1 MLSVELESLGLMLSV
16 NGNSLYIGNEK
27 DEGIYIDDL
36 RSLKSD
42 EAYKRVIELEKELIG
57 AITELK
63 ELCSNELR
71 NDKGI
76 NGVID
81 EVKEVA

>member
-27 DEGIYIDDL
+27 DEGVYVDDI
-36 RSLKSD
+36 RSLEST
-42 EAYKRVIELEKELIG
+42 EVYKRVIQLEKELRG

-63 ELCSNELR
+63 ELCSSELR
-71 NDKGI
+71 NDKGVK
-76 NGVID
+76 GVID
-81 EVKEVA
+81 EVKKVA

>member
-16 NGNSLYIGNEK
+16 NGNSLYIRNEK
-27 DEGIYIDDL
+27 DEGVYVDDL
-36 RSLKSD
+36 TSLESAK
-42 EAYKRVIELEKELIG
+42 AYKRVIQIEKELRG

-71 NDKGI
+71 NDKGVK
-76 NGVID
+76 GVID

>member
-27 DEGIYIDDL
+27 DEGIYVDDL
-36 RSLKSD
+36 TSLESA
-42 EAYKRVIELEKELIG
+42 EAYKRVIELEKELKG
-57 AITELK
+57 AITELRDIC
-63 ELCSNELR
+63 LNELK
-71 NDKGI
+71 NDNGI

>member
-27 DEGIYIDDL
+27 DEGVYVDDL
-36 RSLKSD
+36 TSLKSD

-76 NGVID
+76 KGVID
-81 EVKEVA
+81 GVKEVA

>member
-1 MLSVELESLGLMLSV
+1 MLTVEVESLGLMLSV

-27 DEGIYIDDL
+27 DEGIYVDDL
-36 RSLKSD
+36 RNLESS
-42 EAYKRVIELEKELIG
+42 ETYKRVLELEQELRG

-71 NDKGI
+71 NDNGI

>member
-16 NGNSLYIGNEK
+16 NGNSLYIGNER
-27 DEGIYIDDL
+27 DEGVYVDDL

>member
-27 DEGIYIDDL
+27 DEGIYVDDL
-36 RSLKSD
+36 ISLKSD
-42 EAYKRVIELEKELIG
+42 EAYKRVLKLEKELIG

-71 NDKGI
+71 NNNGI

>member
-27 DEGIYIDDL
+27 DEGVYVDDL
-36 RSLKSD
+36 TSLKSD

-71 NDKGI
+71 NDKGVK
-76 NGVID
+76 GVID

>member
-27 DEGIYIDDL
+27 DEGIYVDDL
-36 RSLKSD
+36 SILKSD
-42 EAYKRVIELEKELIG
+42 EAYKRVIELEKELRG

-71 NDKGI
+71 NDKG
-76 NGVID
+76 VID

>member
-27 DEGIYIDDL
+27 DEGVYVDDL
-36 RSLKSD
+36 TSLKSD

-71 NDKGI
+71 NDKGDK
-76 NGVID
+76 GVID

>member
-27 DEGIYIDDL
+27 DEGIYVDDL
-36 RSLKSD
+36 TSLKSD

-71 NDKGI
+71 NDNGI